1 MIEKYEV
8 ILTGKV
14 IEILDCRNECII
26 RAKLEPFQIDIPE
39 VNQYDFHLEDEI
51 EILAKIEIVSI
62 NKKSNFNI
70 NQLKKSE
77 VQNE

>member
-14 IEILDCRNECII
+14 IEILDCRNECTI
-26 RAKLEPFQIDIPE
+26 RVKLEPFQIDIPE

-51 EILAKIEIVSI
+51 EILAKIEITSI

>member
-26 RAKLEPFQIDIPE
+26 RVKLKPFQIDIPE

-51 EILAKIEIVSI
+51 EILAKIEIVSV

>member
-26 RAKLEPFQIDIPE
+26 RVKLKPFQIDIPE

-51 EILAKIEIVSI
+51 EILAKIEIVSV

-70 NQLKKSE
+70 NQIKKSE